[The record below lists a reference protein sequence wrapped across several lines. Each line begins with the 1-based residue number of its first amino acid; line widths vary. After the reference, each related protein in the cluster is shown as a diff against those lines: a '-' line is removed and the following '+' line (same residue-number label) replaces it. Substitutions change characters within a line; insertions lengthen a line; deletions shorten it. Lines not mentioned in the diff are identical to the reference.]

1 MKSIM
6 TEIRSGMAV
15 LAGIVWLSLVAGQAA
30 AQGTTSASGVTEGI
44 VTLADS
50 KIQYFSR
57 GKGETIVLLPG
68 GTLTVGYLDGL
79 AEALA
84 EAGYRVVGINFR
96 GSGKSTG
103 SSKGVTLQTNAD
115 DVAGVVKALQLGPV
129 HMAGNDFGNRV
140 ARMFAAAYPKLT
152 RSVIL
157 LAAGGKIPPKPAAE
171 RALMTIFNPQST
183 DANVLAVMPYL
194 VSNPADSAQVW
205 AMFKPSRDPGAA
217 SIERAAAEA
226 TPLEVWWAPPGK
238 TKYLILQG
246 AEDQIALP
254 ENGVELK
261 KELGMRATLVNVPG
275 AAKLD
280 EGLEVLTGLWSGQPF
295 SYDGTQ
301 YRVKDAHFA
310 PPAQHPRI
318 PIWVAGAWP
327 HKPPFRWAARWDGVF
342 PISQVPL
349 TKHLTPAEIRD
360 IQAYIKK
367 YRTSATPFEV
377 VSGGQTSGSNGAE
390 DTALVTPHVE
400 AGLTWWRESPG
411 QRTPA
416 EMRERIRQGP
426 PSVGACGRRG
436 SGRAM
441 IT

>member
-1 MKSIM
+1 
-6 TEIRSGMAV
+6 MAV
-15 LAGIVWLSLVAGQAA
+15 LVGIAWLTLITGQAA

-57 GKGETIVLLPG
+57 GQGETIVLLPG

-103 SSKGVTLQTNAD
+103 SSNGVTLQTNAD
-115 DVAGVVKALQLGPV
+115 DVAGVVKSLKLGPV

-140 ARMFAAAYPKLT
+140 ARMFAASYPELT

-171 RALMTIFNPQST
+171 RALMIIFNPQST
-183 DANVLAVMPYL
+183 DADVLAVMPYL
-194 VSNPADSAQVW
+194 VADPADSARAW
-205 AMFKPSRDPGAA
+205 AIFKPSRDPGAA

-246 AEDQIALP
+246 AEDQIAPP

-261 KELGMRATLVNVPG
+261 QELGMRATLVNVPG
-275 AAKLD
+275 AAHLLP
-280 EGLEVLTGLWSGQPF
+280 LEQPKITASHMITF
-295 SYDGTQ
+295 
-301 YRVKDAHFA
+301 
-310 PPAQHPRI
+310 
-318 PIWVAGAWP
+318 
-327 HKPPFRWAARWDGVF
+327 
-342 PISQVPL
+342 
-349 TKHLTPAEIRD
+349 IRD
-360 IQAYIKK
+360 
-367 YRTSATPFEV
+367 
-377 VSGGQTSGSNGAE
+377 
-390 DTALVTPHVE
+390 L
-400 AGLTWWRESPG
+400 
-411 QRTPA
+411 
-416 EMRERIRQGP
+416 
-426 PSVGACGRRG
+426 GRP
-436 SGRAM
+436 
-441 IT
+441 